1 MPMKHLG
8 PMGTLLVPTESDWGD
23 LSGDPDAGWAYRIF
37 FGKSREEVF
46 ELAEQDVVGVME
58 NIDKMPSRAFWFY
71 FWVFVEFVASL
82 DPKTFDGAA
91 DAASC
96 LMNYTRKNLI
106 QSPEKILPLLD
117 LVMPVI
123 DDISA
128 RQAEFDAPINIYGD
142 FSEIARDIRRLGAVG

>member
-8 PMGTLLVPTESDWGD
+8 PIRALLVPTEVDWGD
-23 LSGDPDAGWAYRIF
+23 LSGDPDAGWAHGIF

-46 ELAEQDVVGVME
+46 ALAEQDVVGVME
-58 NIDKMPSRAFWFY
+58 NIDKIPLRAFWFY
-71 FWVFVEFVASL
+71 FSVFAEFVASL
-82 DPKTFDGAA
+82 DPESFDGAA

-106 QSPEKILPLLD
+106 HSPGKILPLLD
-117 LVMPVI
+117 LVLPII

-128 RQAEFDAPINIYGD
+128 RQAELDAPINIYGD
-142 FSEIARDIRRLGAVG
+142 FSEIAREIRSMSAVG